1 MILGQLLIF
10 ALLIGVELR
19 VFFVK
24 QAKKDSL
31 VFISPL
37 ALVLSILLIISWGLN
52 YVSLYVLIISVIVLF
67 LNIYSLF
74 KYAAKLLT
82 DSYSSMAKSAAIFIT
97 ILCLAGMIFTL
108 CFVPVK
114 IKKEKK
120 LAVTETKEYYEGS
133 FRTEFTPIK
142 AGSPTNAVVYKYSP
156 ESESEKIHNVI
167 LLISDKR
174 ADSQSYT
181 PYMKF
186 LAKEGYTVCS
196 VDFYTSDMTW
206 IDSSRDHK
214 PLRKFF
220 MVEKALSEPSYFEE
234 TNVKNTYK
242 YNLKKEC
249 DYAIKLLDTKFGSN
263 CKYFLIGDVMSQ
275 EAVEEYAAYYTD
287 KVSGFF
293 CLNSLDEYNTPGF
306 GIVEMTDPFLA
317 KRLGQK
323 KDRQGFYV
331 KYLVLKTTEE
341 ISKAWSKKE

>member
-10 ALLIGVELR
+10 ALLISVELR

-52 YVSLYVLIISVIVLF
+52 YVNFYVLIISVIVLF

-82 DSYSSMAKSAAIFIT
+82 DSYSSMAKSAAIIIT
-97 ILCLAGMIFTL
+97 LLCLSGMIFTL

-120 LAVTETKEYYEGS
+120 LGIQETREYFEGS

-142 AGSPTNAVVYKYSP
+142 AGSSTNAILYEFSP
-156 ESESEKIHNVI
+156 ETASGNQNNVI
-167 LLISDKR
+167 LLVSDKR
-174 ADSQSYT
+174 ADSQSYF

-196 VDFYTSDMTW
+196 IDFYTNDMVW
-206 IDSSRDHK
+206 LDSSKDLK

-220 MVEKALSEPSYFEE
+220 MIEKSLSESEYFEE
-234 TNVKNTYK
+234 TNTKNTYK
-242 YNLKKEC
+242 YNIKKEC
-249 DYAIKLLDTKFGSN
+249 DSAIKLLDSKFGSN
-263 CKYFLIGDVMSQ
+263 CKYFLVGDKMSA
-275 EAVEEYAAYYTD
+275 EAVEEFSSYFTD

-293 CLNSLDEYNTPGF
+293 CLDSLKEYNTPGF
-306 GIVEMTDPFLA
+306 GIIEMTDPFLA
-317 KRLGQK
+317 KRLGLK
-323 KDRQGFYV
+323 RDKHGFYA
-331 KYLVLKTTEE
+331 KYLVLKTKEE
-341 ISKAWSKKE
+341 IIKAWSKKE